1 MSALK
6 NDKLKERALKAID
19 KPAAFGEDIDL
30 KKFKRQSKQHTY
42 VDDIKKMAAKE
53 KETLLSSGIDVG
65 EKERSGTYVQMD
77 QSVVHCS
84 VKQDGLE
91 LLSVD
96 AARKKYDW
104 FGDYWWNAVSV
115 DSDKYTA
122 QAALEPHFGYFI
134 RARKGVEAVF
144 PLQACLYLGQEGA
157 SQNVH
162 NVIIAEEGSRL
173 HIITGCTTAKDVHSG
188 VHLGVSEFY
197 IKKNARVTFTMIHN
211 WAEDVLVRPR
221 TVTIVEEGGVF
232 LSNYICMKPVKSL
245 QMYPVTKLIGR
256 GATARYNTILVA
268 TPGSHLDVGSKV
280 ILSAPDTKA
289 EMIARTITTGGEI
302 IARGQLVGEVTPVK
316 GHLECRGLIL
326 SEKGV
331 IHAVP
336 ELIGKVSGVDLSH
349 EAAVGKIA
357 QEEIEYLMSRGL
369 S

>member
-96 AARKKYDW
+96 AAREKYDW

-197 IKKNARVTFTMIHN
+197 IKKK
-211 WAEDVLVRPR
+211 
-221 TVTIVEEGGVF
+221 
-232 LSNYICMKPVKSL
+232 C
-245 QMYPVTKLIGR
+245 
-256 GATARYNTILVA
+256 
-268 TPGSHLDVGSKV
+268 PGYFYDDS
-280 ILSAPDTKA
+280 
-289 EMIARTITTGGEI
+289 
-302 IARGQLVGEVTPVK
+302 
-316 GHLECRGLIL
+316 
-326 SEKGV
+326 
-331 IHAVP
+331 
-336 ELIGKVSGVDLSH
+336 
-349 EAAVGKIA
+349 
-357 QEEIEYLMSRGL
+357 
-369 S
+369 